1 MDESVAHQH
10 GPSGSDSAAHA
21 ELLREQQ
28 RLAQQDMLDR
38 WLRDVLE
45 EQRRSR
51 RWKVFFRLLLVV
63 LVVLPLVMA
72 SFGIFK
78 ATRGGVSG
86 LTTPHLGVVQVR
98 GVIDSES
105 EASAQRL
112 IEGLRKAWR
121 SGMTQAVIVN
131 INSPGGSPV
140 QSQRVYDEIMRL
152 RDKGDKPII
161 AVIEDMGASGAYYIA
176 SAANEIVAA
185 PSSLV
190 GSIGVISAGFGL
202 EGAIHR
208 IGVERRVFSAGDNKS
223 FLDPFSEVSPQQ
235 RAFWEGVLEQT
246 HEQFIADVEAGRG
259 DRLADDPELFSGLVW
274 AGGQALELGLVDRID
289 TLDGVALSYGE
300 QTTLHDYTPT
310 LDPFERFAKR
320 FAVSMVETLGLPQV
334 RSPSPLR
341 HELP

>member
-1 MDESVAHQH
+1 MDESASNHH
-10 GPSGSDSAAHA
+10 SGAGNGAAAQA

-38 WLRDVLE
+38 WLRDVLV

-51 RWKVFFRLLLVV
+51 RWKIFFRLLLAV
-63 LVVLPLVMA
+63 LIVLPLVFVA
-72 SFGIFK
+72 FGIFK
-78 ATRGGVSG
+78 ATQSSVSG
-86 LTTPHLGVVQVR
+86 MTAPHLGVVQVR

-105 EASAQRL
+105 EASARRL

-121 SGMTQAVIVN
+121 SDLTEAVIVN

-152 RDKGDKPII
+152 REKGGKQII
-161 AVIEDMGASGAYYIA
+161 AVIEDVGASGAYYIA
-176 SAANEIVAA
+176 SAADEIVAA

-202 EGAIHR
+202 EDAIHR
-208 IGVERRVFSAGDNKS
+208 IGVERRVFSAGDNKN

-246 HEQFIADVEAGRG
+246 HEQFIRDVEAGRG
-259 DRLADDPELFSGLVW
+259 DRLADDPELFSGLIW
-274 AGGQALELGLVDRID
+274 AGSQALELGLVDRMD
-289 TLDGVALSYGE
+289 TLDGVVLSFGE
-300 QTTLHDYTPT
+300 EVRLHDYTPA

-320 FAVSMVETLGLPQV
+320 FSVSVAETLGLPQA
-334 RSPSPLR
+334 SSASPLR
-341 HELP
+341 YELP